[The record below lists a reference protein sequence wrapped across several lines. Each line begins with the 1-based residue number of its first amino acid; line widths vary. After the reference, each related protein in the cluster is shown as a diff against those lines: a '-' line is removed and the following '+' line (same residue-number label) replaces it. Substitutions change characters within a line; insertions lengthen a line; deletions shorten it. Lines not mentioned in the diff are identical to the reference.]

1 MPDGRR
7 LEAIVRQ
14 LDRTLGTLERDSIR
28 RLDTALRAS
37 AVRLENELRALYEAA
52 RAAGMT
58 ESIAFREAR
67 ARVLLEQVRGG
78 LRLTDGTPAAEAFGA
93 LARGSYTAGV
103 ENAGTMLQAYGTA
116 TALPTIAPLS
126 VAARATNAA
135 ARLAQHGTDFAQKA
149 EGIIIDGLIRGRGFR
164 PTAAE
169 LRRETGILR
178 HEAERIVRTESIAAS
193 DEARRDT
200 FKEAGVEHVQHM
212 ATMDDRLCGYCSSRA
227 GKVYKIGDTEVP
239 LHPNCRCYLAPW
251 REEWQEL
258 GLTDDEWAAEH
269 RRKSIDRASEPP
281 RTGASPSERWRG
293 RTEAPKAVWSP

>member
-52 RAAGMT
+52 RSSGLT

-67 ARVLLEQVRGG
+67 ARALLEQVRGG
-78 LRLTDGTPAAEAFGA
+78 LRITDGAPASTTFDT
-93 LARGSYTAGV
+93 LARRAYTAGV
-103 ENAGTMLQAYGTA
+103 ENAGTMLNAYGTA

-126 VAARATNAA
+126 VAARATNAT
-135 ARLAQHGTDFAQKA
+135 ARLAAHGADFAQKA
-149 EGIIIDGLIRGRGFR
+149 EGIIIDGIIRGRGFR

-178 HEAERIVRTESIAAS
+178 YEAERIVRTETIAAA

-200 FKEAGVEHVQHM
+200 FKEAGVEHVQSM
-212 ATMDDRLCGYCSSRA
+212 ATADDRLCGYCSSRA
-227 GKVYKIGDTEVP
+227 GKVYKIGDVEVP
-239 LHPNCRCYLAPW
+239 YHPNCRCYLAPW
-251 REEWQEL
+251 RKEWQEL

-269 RRKSIDRASEPP
+269 RRKSLDRAMEPP
-281 RTGASPSERWRG
+281 RTGAAPSERWRG
-293 RTEAPKAVWSP
+293 LTKAPRPVWSP